1 MEELLEQI
9 QKGQNR
15 LIEQY
20 FVETSAQKKEEIRK
34 KLFIL
39 SKKYAEISK
48 NINI

>member
-9 QKGQNR
+9 QKEQNE

-20 FVETSAQKKEEIRK
+20 FLEISVQKKDEIRK

-39 SKKYAEISK
+39 SKKYVEISK